1 MERREHEMVKLACWR
16 GMDSAWVA
24 CRGLL
29 WADCGRF
36 YGGDGRIVGGWDMIV
51 GGWDVMQNTDTVTR
65 DV

>member
-36 YGGDGRIVGGWDMIV
+36 YGGDGRIVGGWDI
-51 GGWDVMQNTDTVTR
+51 
-65 DV
+65 